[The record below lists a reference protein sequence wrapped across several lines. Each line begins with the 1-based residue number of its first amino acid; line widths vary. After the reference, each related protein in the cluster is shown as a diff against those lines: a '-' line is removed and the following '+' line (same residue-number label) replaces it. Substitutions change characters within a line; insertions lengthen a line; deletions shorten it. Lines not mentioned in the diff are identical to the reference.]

1 MGYREYVACGN
12 DQEKNRTD
20 LRHLTHPLSGERHRH
35 GISPAQGRF
44 ILNITYIGKDSKHIF
59 QKDLPDEV
67 FDFVGQVF
75 VRKKRSVI
83 CRRVDGDGVSAC
95 ERMEYADAD
104 AVLLRRI
111 IGELLDR
118 PR

>member
-59 QKDLPDEV
+59 QKDLFDEAE
-67 FDFVGQVF
+67 
-75 VRKKRSVI
+75 S
-83 CRRVDGDGVSAC
+83 
-95 ERMEYADAD
+95 
-104 AVLLRRI
+104 LRRT
-111 IGELLDR
+111 GLLLMD
-118 PR
+118 